1 MTLRVVGAGLGR
13 TGTHSLKVALEQLLG
28 GPCYHML
35 EVLDHPEY
43 IQHWQDA
50 VDGKPVDWDLVFE
63 GYAAAVDW
71 PAAAY
76 YRQLA
81 EKYPDAVV
89 LLSTRANADAW
100 WNSADATIFEISRRE
115 VPPDLPDFLQRQM
128 KMAQDMFS
136 KTFTPDWQNP
146 DAAKLAYER
155 HNAEVRATIDPERLV
170 EWQPGDGWEPLCRA
184 LGVAV
189 PSEPFPHV
197 NSTAEFR
204 AMLGLDATSG

>member
-35 EVLDHPEY
+35 EVIDHPEY

-50 VDGKPVDWDLVFE
+50 VDGRPVDWDVVFE
-63 GYAAAVDW
+63 GYTAAVDW
-71 PAAAY
+71 PASAFY
-76 YRQLA
+76 KQLA

-100 WNSADATIFEISRRE
+100 WNSADATIFEISRRD

-146 DAAKLAYER
+146 DAAKRAYER
-155 HNAEVRATIDPERLV
+155 HNAEVRATIAPERLV
-170 EWQPGDGWEPLCRA
+170 EWQPGDGWGPLCRA

-189 PSEPFPHV
+189 PSESFPHV

-204 AMLGLDATSG
+204 AMLGLDATPG